1 MRTLLMIVT
10 ISALCSSSVAL
21 AQSTLIIHP
30 SPLKCENLLSMAN
43 HGTPVLV
50 DRVAGTNRQIVKA
63 DNALVIDADAP
74 AGLIVDKCSKVPKV
88 TFAVDIARRDDS
100 ARFDSSAYR

>member
-1 MRTLLMIVT
+1 MRTLLMIVSIAT
-10 ISALCSSSVAL
+10 LCSSSVAL

-30 SPLKCENLLSMAN
+30 SPLKCENLLSMAD

-50 DRVAGTNRQIVKA
+50 NRVTGTNRPIVKT

-74 AGLIVDKCSKVPKV
+74 AGLIVDKCSKGQKV
-88 TFAVDIARRDDS
+88 IFAVDMARRSDS
-100 ARFDSSAYR
+100 LHFDNSNYR